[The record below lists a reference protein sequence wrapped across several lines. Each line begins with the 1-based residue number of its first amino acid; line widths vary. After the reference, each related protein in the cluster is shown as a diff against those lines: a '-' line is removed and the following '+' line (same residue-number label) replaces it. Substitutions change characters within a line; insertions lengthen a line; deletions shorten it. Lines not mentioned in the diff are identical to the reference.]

1 MRPLQFNICLVE
13 QSVARLN
20 MQIPSWMEAAAAE
33 HSRYVITYEEKIMS
47 FLIKSQ
53 IVYVRAA

>member
-13 QSVARLN
+13 QSVARFN
-20 MQIPSWMEAAAAE
+20 MQIPSWMEAAAE